1 MEGRGGGGDV
11 GVKGQGRGGAGT
23 VAKRGGARVGGG
35 GGSGGRKIGKRTGQ
49 WRAQ

>member
-1 MEGRGGGGDV
+1 MEGRGGDDV

-23 VAKRGGARVGGG
+23 VAKRGGARVGGR
-35 GGSGGRKIGKRTGQ
+35 GSGGRKIGKRTGQ